1 MCQHYFTTIVDNF
14 KLILPSYLNIIIP
27 DNLLSSF
34 RTPLKHYYIQNFFFV
49 LYNLPAILICRYIQI
64 IYRAIWRAPL
74 ISVFI
79 VIFHLDSVWNDLFSV
94 QVAKLLGLTI
104 SRSLNDSAT
113 SLFLQKNKGIA
124 ALQAEYAPFFHKIC
138 KYLCFLYC
146 LLCWIL
152 SYNISCNL
160 TIKQHIWQI
169 HS

>member
-64 IYRAIWRAPL
+64 IYRAIWWAPL

>member
-64 IYRAIWRAPL
+64 IYRAIWWAPL

-124 ALQAEYAPFFHKIC
+124 ALQAEYAPFFTK
-138 KYLCFLYC
+138 FV
-146 LLCWIL
+146 
-152 SYNISCNL
+152 NIYVFCIVCYVGFFR
-160 TIKQHIWQI
+160 TIYPATLQ
-169 HS
+169 

>member
-64 IYRAIWRAPL
+64 IYRAIWWVPL

-146 LLCWIL
+146 LLLI
-152 SYNISCNL
+152 
-160 TIKQHIWQI
+160 
-169 HS
+169 

>member
-64 IYRAIWRAPL
+64 IYRAIWWAPL

-124 ALQAEYAPFFHKIC
+124 ALQAEYALFFTK
-138 KYLCFLYC
+138 FV
-146 LLCWIL
+146 
-152 SYNISCNL
+152 NIYVFFVLFVINL
-160 TIKQHIWQI
+160 VCYVGFFRTIYPATLQ
-169 HS
+169 

>member
-64 IYRAIWRAPL
+64 IYRAIWWAPL

-169 HS
+169 RS

>member
-1 MCQHYFTTIVDNF
+1 MCQHYFTTIVDNL

-64 IYRAIWRAPL
+64 IYRAIWWAPL

>member
-1 MCQHYFTTIVDNF
+1 MCQHYFTTNVDNF

-64 IYRAIWRAPL
+64 IYRAIWWVPL